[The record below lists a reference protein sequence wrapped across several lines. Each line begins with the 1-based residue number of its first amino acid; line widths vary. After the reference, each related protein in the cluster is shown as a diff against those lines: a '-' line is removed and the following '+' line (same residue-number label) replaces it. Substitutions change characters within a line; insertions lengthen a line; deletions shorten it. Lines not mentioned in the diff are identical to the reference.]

1 MEGNMKIVIN
11 ILKILSLVALTA
23 LIFALLVIPALEL
36 LRIARLS
43 NVLLTLA
50 ITILSGA
57 ALWIEITAVANWIA
71 ASKANRKEEKVLSKK
86 QSTILWVVLILFEI
100 AAILLLGVSV
110 KVDLEWVVRLLLAPT
125 ILTPCGIVLWLGV
138 VVLIKQLLAK
148 TPIS

>member
-1 MEGNMKIVIN
+1 MKILKDV
-11 ILKILSLVALTA
+11 LKILSLVALAA

-71 ASKANRKEEKVLSKK
+71 ASKAYR
-86 QSTILWVVLILFEI
+86 
-100 AAILLLGVSV
+100 
-110 KVDLEWVVRLLLAPT
+110 
-125 ILTPCGIVLWLGV
+125 
-138 VVLIKQLLAK
+138 
-148 TPIS
+148 